1 MKDIIIRGAETNNLK
16 KISVNLKKNAI
27 NLIIGPSGSGKS
39 SLAYDTIAQIGL
51 HELGSMYYD
60 GVKEPEYKVDSYENM
75 LVTVPIKQMNNN
87 NNVRSTIGTYFSLN
101 SSISKIFSSL
111 LDLPYD
117 LFVLNKAENVCPHC
131 LGLGYT
137 KQLDANKIIDFNK
150 KIADVPIRCWN
161 RNKDFYRQIIELF
174 CTDVGINTS
183 LKFKQISDKQKH
195 LLLAGTGTK
204 KYTIKYK
211 VTNHFSKRTT
221 PYYGPLTEKPMLKN
235 FSPSAIF
242 YSELPCTECQGEKFE
257 PGHKKYKIC
266 GYSIGEVLLLPFNS
280 LHEWTT
286 KVRKQ
291 YDCKAIDFS
300 LRQLETFARKASE
313 LKVGYLFMNRNIP
326 SLSGGELQRLR
337 LIQVFA
343 TQLTDLLIVLDEPLA
358 GLSTDEKKIVYE
370 NVRSLEKKHTLLI
383 IDHHDMFVKDAAQI
397 IALGEGSGRNG
408 GEIINATKYLAKQD
422 KKYDLTPKAEG
433 EAIKVSLSGKIYGY
447 TGVDITFGKET
458 LNILSGKSGVGKST
472 VLREYLPRYFDDY
485 EYINQKPL
493 EGNSHSF
500 VATSL
505 GILERITKLF
515 AKSCK
520 KEKSL
525 FSNMSSADG
534 ACRTCGG
541 TGFITYGSE
550 LQSQIV
556 LKCKDCRGTSFDKK
570 LQSYQIKGKSI
581 IDIWEMTIDEA
592 IDYFEDVE
600 VTVGEILKIAQKLL
614 LGHLQIGERISSLS
628 GGENIRIKL
637 VSALKGKSEVYG
649 IDEPFKGLDNSEI
662 YVVAKA
668 LADLC
673 EQGKTVIVVDHEENS
688 FDYFARHIELNNNQG
703 VLIGSEKKSRK

>member
-16 KISVNLKKNAI
+16 KVTVNLRKNAI
-27 NLIIGPSGSGKS
+27 NLIVGPSGSGKS

-60 GVKEPEYKVDSYENM
+60 GVKEPEYKVDSYENI

-101 SSISKIFSSL
+101 SNISKIFSSL

-117 LFVLNKAENVCPHC
+117 LFVLNKTENVCPHC

-161 RNKDFYRQIIELF
+161 RNKDFYRQILESY
-174 CTDVGINTS
+174 CADVGINTS
-183 LKFKQISDKQKH
+183 LKFKQLSDNQKH
-195 LLLAGTGTK
+195 LLLEGSGTK

-211 VTNHFSKRTT
+211 VTNHYCTRTT
-221 PYYGPLTEKPMLKN
+221 SYYGPLTEKPMLKN
-235 FSPSAIF
+235 FAPSSKF
-242 YSELPCTECQGEKFE
+242 YSELPCTECHGEKFE
-257 PGHKKYKIC
+257 SGHKKYKIC
-266 GYSIGEVLLLPFNS
+266 GYSVGEVLLLSFDK
-280 LHEWTT
+280 LHEWTSL
-286 KVRKQ
+286 VRKQ
-291 YDCKAIDFS
+291 YDCKNIDFS
-300 LRQLETFARKASE
+300 LTQLETFAQKASE

-358 GLSTDEKKIVYE
+358 GLSTDEKKIVYK
-370 NVRSLEKKHTLLI
+370 NVKALEKKHTLLI

-397 IALGEGSGRNG
+397 IALGEGSGKKG
-408 GEIINATKYLAKQD
+408 GNIINASKYLEKQN
-422 KKYDLTPKAEG
+422 KKYVLKPRTE
-433 EAIKVSLSGKIYGY
+433 EATITVSLSGRIYGY
-447 TGVDITFGKET
+447 TGVDISFGKST
-458 LNILSGKSGVGKST
+458 LNIISGKSGVGKST
-472 VLREYLPRYFDDY
+472 VLREYLPRYFDNY

-500 VATSL
+500 VATNL
-505 GILERITKLF
+505 GILERISKCF
-515 AKSCK
+515 AKNCK
-520 KEKSL
+520 KDKSL
-525 FSNMSSADG
+525 FSNMSSASG

-541 TGFITYGSE
+541 TGLITYGSE

-556 LKCKDCRGTSFDKK
+556 LKCKDCRGTGVDKK
-570 LQSYQIKGKSI
+570 IQNYQIKGKSI
-581 IDIWEMTIDEA
+581 LDIWEMTIDEA

-600 VTVGEILKIAQKLL
+600 KTVCEILRTAQKLM

-637 VSALKGKSEVYG
+637 VSALKGKSDVYG

-662 YVVAKA
+662 FVVAKA
-668 LADLC
+668 LAELC
-673 EQGKTVIVVDHEENS
+673 EQDKTVIVVDHEEES
-688 FDYFARHIELNNNQG
+688 FAFFARHIELQNNEG
-703 VLIGSEKKSRK
+703 YLVGKVIK

>member
-16 KISVNLKKNAI
+16 KVSINLKKNAI
-27 NLIIGPSGSGKS
+27 NLIVGPSGSGKS

-51 HELGSMYYD
+51 HELGTMYYD

-101 SSISKIFSSL
+101 ASLSKIFSSI

-117 LFVLNKAENVCPHC
+117 FFVLNKTENVCPHC

-161 RNKDFYRQIIELF
+161 RNKDFYRQIIGMF
-174 CTDVGINTS
+174 CADVGIDTS
-183 LKFKQISDKQKH
+183 LKFKQLSDKQKH
-195 LLLAGTGTK
+195 LLLEGTGTK

-211 VTNHFSKRTT
+211 VTNHFCTRTT
-221 PYYGPLTEKPMLKN
+221 LYYGPLTEKPMLKN
-235 FSPSAIF
+235 FSPSSNY
-242 YSELPCTECQGEKFE
+242 YSELPCTECLGEKFE

-266 GYSIGEVLLLPFNS
+266 GYSIGEVLLLSFDQ
-280 LHEWTT
+280 LHEWTSQ
-286 KVRKQ
+286 VRKQ
-291 YDCKAIDFS
+291 YDCKTIDFS
-300 LRQLETFARKASE
+300 LRQLEVFAKKASE
-313 LKVGYLFMNRNIP
+313 LMVGYLFMNRNIP

-337 LIQVFA
+337 LIQVFV

-358 GLSTDEKKIVYE
+358 GLAIDEKKIVYK
-370 NVRSLEKKHTLLI
+370 NVKALEKKHTLLI
-383 IDHHDMFVKDAAQI
+383 IDHHDMFVKDATQI

-408 GEIINATKYLAKQD
+408 GNIINTSNYLEKQN
-422 KKYDLTPKAEG
+422 KKFVLKPKQESTT
-433 EAIKVSLSGKIYGY
+433 IKVSLSGKIYGY
-447 TGVDITFGKET
+447 TGVDISFGKEA
-458 LNILSGKSGVGKST
+458 LNIISGKSGVGKST

-500 VATSL
+500 VATNL
-505 GILERITKLF
+505 GILERISKCF
-515 AKSCK
+515 AKNCK
-520 KEKSL
+520 KDKSL
-525 FSNMSSADG
+525 FSNMSSASG

-541 TGFITYGSE
+541 TGVITYGSQ

-556 LKCKDCRGTSFDKK
+556 LKCKECRGTGFDKK
-570 LQSYQIKGKSI
+570 LQNYQINGKSI
-581 IDIWEMTIDEA
+581 IDIWKMTIDEA
-592 IDYFEDVE
+592 VVYFEDVE
-600 VTVGEILKIAQKLL
+600 KTVYEILKQAQKLL
-614 LGHLQIGERISSLS
+614 LGHLKIGERISSLS

-637 VSALKGKSEVYG
+637 VIALKGKSDVYG

-662 YVVAKA
+662 FAVVKA
-668 LADLC
+668 LSELC

-688 FDYFARHIELNNNQG
+688 FDYFACHIELKNNQG
-703 VLIGSEKKSRK
+703 QLVGTVKRDK

>member
-1 MKDIIIRGAETNNLK
+1 MRDIIIRGAETNNLK
-16 KISVNLKKNAI
+16 NISVNLKKNAI

-117 LFVLNKAENVCPHC
+117 FFVLNKTENVCPHC

-150 KIADVPIRCWN
+150 KIMDVPIRCWN
-161 RNKDFYRQIIELF
+161 RNKDFYRQILELF
-174 CTDVGINTS
+174 CSDVEINTS
-183 LKFKQISDKQKH
+183 LKFKQLSDKQKH
-195 LLLAGTGTK
+195 LLLEGSGTK

-211 VTNHFSKRTT
+211 VTNHFSTRTT
-221 PYYGPLTEKPMLKN
+221 PYYGPLTEKSMLKN
-235 FSPSAIF
+235 FSPSTNF
-242 YSELPCTECQGEKFE
+242 YSELPCTKCAGEKFE
-257 PGHKKYKIC
+257 LSHKKYKIC
-266 GYSIGEVLLLPFNS
+266 GYSIGEVLLLSFDR
-280 LHEWTT
+280 LHEWTSQ
-286 KVRKQ
+286 VRNL
-291 YDCKAIDFS
+291 YDCKTIDFS
-300 LRQLETFARKASE
+300 LRQLEAFAKKASE
-313 LKVGYLFMNRNIP
+313 LKVGYLFINRNIP

-337 LIQVFA
+337 LIQVFV
-343 TQLTDLLIVLDEPLA
+343 TQLTDLFIVLDEPLA
-358 GLSTDEKKIVYE
+358 GLSSDEKKIVYE
-370 NVRSLEKKHTLLI
+370 NIKSLEKKHTLLI
-383 IDHHDMFVKDAAQI
+383 IDHHDMFVKDATQI
-397 IALGEGSGRNG
+397 ITLGEGSGQNG
-408 GEIINATKYLAKQD
+408 GNIIDTSKYLTKQN
-422 KKYDLTPKAEG
+422 KKFVLKPKEEVAT
-433 EAIKVSLSGKIYGY
+433 IKVSISGNIYGY
-447 TGVDITFGKET
+447 TGIDISFGKEA
-458 LNILSGKSGVGKST
+458 LNIISGKSGVGKST

-493 EGNSHSF
+493 EGNSRSF
-500 VATSL
+500 VATNL
-505 GILERITKLF
+505 GIMERISKCF
-515 AKSCK
+515 AKKCK

-525 FSNMSSADG
+525 FSNMSSSNG

-541 TGFITYGSE
+541 TGMITYGSE

-556 LKCKDCRGTSFDKK
+556 LKCKDCRGTGFDKI
-570 LQSYQIKGKSI
+570 LQNYLIKGKSI

-592 IDYFEDVE
+592 VDCFEDVE
-600 VTVGEILKIAQKLL
+600 TVVCEILNTAQKLL

-649 IDEPFKGLDNSEI
+649 IDEPFKGLDNYEI
-662 YVVAKA
+662 FVVAKA
-668 LADLC
+668 LAELC
-673 EQGKTVIVVDHEENS
+673 NQGKTVIVVDHEENS
-688 FDYFARHIELNNNQG
+688 FDYFARHIELKNNRG
-703 VLIGSEKKSRK
+703 ILIGTEKKS